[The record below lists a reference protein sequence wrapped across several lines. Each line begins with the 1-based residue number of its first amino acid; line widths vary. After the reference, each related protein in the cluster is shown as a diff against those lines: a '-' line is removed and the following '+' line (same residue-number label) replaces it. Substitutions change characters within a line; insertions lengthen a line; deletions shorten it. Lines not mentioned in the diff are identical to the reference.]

1 MMEGQEGKREKE
13 RARYERDRAGDN
25 KRRRQFPGRRAR
37 EKETEQALLRR
48 TKKGFENMQRRN
60 FHWRQLRG

>member
-25 KRRRQFPGRRAR
+25 KRRRQCA
-37 EKETEQALLRR
+37 
-48 TKKGFENMQRRN
+48 
-60 FHWRQLRG
+60 H